1 MNNEKSPEECIAD
14 AVDWIARKFHP
25 LQILLFGSQARGDA
39 KPDSDIDLI
48 VVFKEVERHHRK
60 SEQIFGVLADLE
72 SPKDVIVATPER
84 INNRSPWT
92 GEVLYYA
99 MHEAQLLY
107 HSVSEAPAALARLML
122 EYAES
127 GLAIAAR
134 QPVKPNGWTCSH
146 IHQCAVWAVT
156 AALSVEGMSP
166 PYRQGLIDLLG
177 KLPPSWAGELRGGLD
192 WQRVAKWR
200 LAAERANAAM
210 GISAAEAERTITQTQ
225 RLVET
230 IEKGI
235 QRRTGT
241 HEV

>member
-14 AVDWIARKFHP
+14 AVDVIAREFEP

-48 VVFKEVERHHRK
+48 VVFEEVENRLER
-60 SEQIFGVLADLE
+60 SGQILNALSDME
-72 SPKDVIVATPER
+72 YPKDVVVATPEN
-84 INNRSPWT
+84 IKNRSPWT
-92 GEVLYYA
+92 GEVLYSA
-99 MHEAQLLY
+99 MHEVQLRY
-107 HSVSEAPAALARLML
+107 HSVSEDPAVLAHLML
-122 EYAES
+122 EYAKS
-127 GLAIAAR
+127 DLAIAAEP
-134 QPVKPNGWTCSH
+134 PVKLDGWTCSH

-156 AALSVEGMSP
+156 AALSAEGISP
-166 PYRQGLIDLLG
+166 PYRQDLIELLG
-177 KLPPSWAGELRGGLD
+177 RLPPSWAGEFKGGLD

-200 LAAERANAAM
+200 LAAEQPDTARSL
-210 GISAAEAERTITQTQ
+210 SAAEAKRAIKQAQ

-241 HEV
+241 NEV